1 MFLFRGQQLAQ
12 RYSNT
17 ALLRRNPYSF
27 QQLKVRGLW
36 STNCTILSG
45 YVWPLLLESRAGQ
58 GEDTMSKISRVL
70 IILGLLV
77 VSAVGAMAGEIRW
90 TFSDVLFDNG
100 NTATGYFI
108 TDSSLIVQSFS
119 LMVSG
124 PAMSQDFIATQFV
137 QSYLPSQVGFA
148 NSGFSS
154 YVSLYLTSP
163 ITNAGGI
170 IPFGPGLYGD
180 GFDCG
185 GGGGCGTLLLGNG
198 NDPELIGTPVS
209 EPSVLLILGGSLALL
224 GTMLRRAMGHS

>member
-1 MFLFRGQQLAQ
+1 
-12 RYSNT
+12 
-17 ALLRRNPYSF
+17 
-27 QQLKVRGLW
+27 
-36 STNCTILSG
+36 
-45 YVWPLLLESRAGQ
+45 
-58 GEDTMSKISRVL
+58 MSKVSRVL
-70 IILGLLV
+70 MILGLLIL
-77 VSAVGAMAGEIRW
+77 SSVGAMAGEITW
-90 TFSDVLFDNG
+90 TLNDVLFNNG

-108 TDSSLIVQSFS
+108 TDSALIFQSFS

-124 PAMSQDFIATQFV
+124 PVGSQDFIATQFV

-209 EPSVLLILGGSLALL
+209 EPSVLLILGSSLAVA